1 METNQPTKSLLS
13 IICPVFNEELAIPLF
28 YQRIKLVFDQ
38 LAGFQYEL
46 IFTNN
51 SSTDHSLDEIHK
63 IKKIDRGVSVLTLSR
78 NFGYQASILAGMK
91 HARGDCTLVIDVDC
105 EDPPEMIGDF
115 VQKWREGYDICY
127 GIRGKRDE
135 ARWVTWF
142 RLLFYRIMK
151 LTADTDIILDMA
163 EFALLS
169 KRVRSVLINNT
180 NTFPFLRAEI
190 AYSGF
195 RKVGIPYDRQ
205 RRIIGRTHYNLWR
218 MFLFAA
224 AGIMSV
230 STFPLRAAVYG
241 LPLLV
246 LLNVIGLV
254 FDTASHDIFR
264 ILVATDLIY
273 LALIMSAQ
281 GLYIAR
287 IYKNGIGRPIYI
299 VDWDRSDASLFSESM
314 V

>member
-1 METNQPTKSLLS
+1 
-13 IICPVFNEELAIPLF
+13 
-28 YQRIKLVFDQ
+28 
-38 LAGFQYEL
+38 
-46 IFTNN
+46 
-51 SSTDHSLDEIHK
+51 
-63 IKKIDRGVSVLTLSR
+63 
-78 NFGYQASILAGMK
+78 
-91 HARGDCTLVIDVDC
+91 
-105 EDPPEMIGDF
+105 
-115 VQKWREGYDICY
+115 
-127 GIRGKRDE
+127 
-135 ARWVTWF
+135 
-142 RLLFYRIMK
+142 
-151 LTADTDIILDMA
+151 
-163 EFALLS
+163 
-169 KRVRSVLINNT
+169 
-180 NTFPFLRAEI
+180 
-190 AYSGF
+190 
-195 RKVGIPYDRQ
+195 
-205 RRIIGRTHYNLWR
+205 